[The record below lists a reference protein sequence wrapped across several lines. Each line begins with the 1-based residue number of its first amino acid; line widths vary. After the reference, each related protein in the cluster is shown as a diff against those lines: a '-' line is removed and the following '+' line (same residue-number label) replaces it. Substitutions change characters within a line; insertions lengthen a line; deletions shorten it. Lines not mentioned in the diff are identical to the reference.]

1 MVPTPDLLRRYSL
14 FGGLIDSQLE
24 RLIARVSVS
33 EVAPGSVIMREGEKG
48 DRLYCLV
55 SGDVEVRRGER
66 VLVRL
71 GAGETIGEMELIDMN
86 PRSATVVALTPC
98 TLYALARR
106 DILALQREDLP
117 AFTLVIMNLARDL
130 SRRLRQMDVAAAKVG
145 TP

>member
-14 FGGLIDSQLE
+14 FGGLIDCQLE
-24 RLIARVSVS
+24 RLVARVSVT
-33 EVAPGSVIMREGEKG
+33 EAAAGAVIMREGEKG
-48 DRLYCLV
+48 DRLFCLV
-55 SGDVEVRRGER
+55 SGEVEVRRGDR

-130 SRRLRQMDVAAAKVG
+130 SRRLRQMDAAAG
-145 TP
+145 ATP